1 MTSLQPW
8 FQRSFNFD
16 LPNSRFQI
24 VLERLRGTPARL
36 EERIRPLSSSALVAR
51 VDNKWSIQENIGHL
65 CELEPIWTQ
74 RAQQLLNG
82 DAELIAA
89 DLSNRS
95 TDEAHYNDRTIGEI
109 VEKFRT
115 LRTNFVL
122 LLESAS
128 STVLDRAA
136 RHPRLGTPMRLID
149 VAFFTAEHDDHH
161 LARIAELFRSLTQPL
176 RLNCHWVLR

>member
-8 FQRSFNFD
+8 FERKFNLD

-24 VLERLRGTPARL
+24 VLEKLRGTPGRL
-36 EERIRPLSSSALVAR
+36 EERIKPLLSSALIAR

-74 RAQQLLNG
+74 RAQQLING
-82 DAELIAA
+82 DTELIAA

-95 TDEAHYNDRTIGEI
+95 TDEAHYNDRTIAEI
-109 VEKFRT
+109 VGKFRT
-115 LRTNFVL
+115 LRASFVR
-122 LLESAS
+122 LLERAS
-128 STVLDRAA
+128 STVLDRTA

-149 VAFFTAEHDDHH
+149 IAFFTAEHDDHH
-161 LARIAELFRSLTQPL
+161 LARIAELLRSLT
-176 RLNCHWVLR
+176 